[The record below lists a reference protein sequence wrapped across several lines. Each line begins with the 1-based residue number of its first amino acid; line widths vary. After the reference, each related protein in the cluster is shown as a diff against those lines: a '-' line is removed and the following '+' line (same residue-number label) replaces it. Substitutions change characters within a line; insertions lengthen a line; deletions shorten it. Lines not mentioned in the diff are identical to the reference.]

1 MDWFTIANM
10 GVGAMIVGAVQLGYV
25 ALRRE
30 PLCKEVATQLT
41 TVCITG
47 ALIAA
52 LGTVA
57 HYITTGSLM

>member
-10 GVGAMIVGAVQLGYV
+10 GVGAMIVGGVQLGYV

-30 PLCKEVATQLT
+30 PLCEQTGTQLT
-41 TVCITG
+41 TVCVTG
-47 ALIAA
+47 GLIAVI
-52 LGTVA
+52 GTAA